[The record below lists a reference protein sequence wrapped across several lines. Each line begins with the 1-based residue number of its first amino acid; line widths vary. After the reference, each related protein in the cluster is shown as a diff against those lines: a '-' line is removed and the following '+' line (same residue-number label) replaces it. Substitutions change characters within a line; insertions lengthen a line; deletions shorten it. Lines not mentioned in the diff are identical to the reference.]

1 MDIGFKSHNHN
12 NIRIAAHSGLLP
24 TFPLFVYEKY
34 DRLDKYI
41 KGKKD
46 KWIFYEV
53 YEWLLS
59 SGPLLS
65 EVAKRTKTTVNDESM
80 NDTSAAILSYGISQ
94 NKKHNAS
101 LSIII

>member
-12 NIRIAAHSGLLP
+12 NVRLLP
-24 TFPLFVYEKY
+24 TLACYPLFVYEKY

-65 EVAKRTKTTVNDESM
+65 EVAKRTKTTVNDES
-80 NDTSAAILSYGISQ
+80 L
-94 NKKHNAS
+94 
-101 LSIII
+101 